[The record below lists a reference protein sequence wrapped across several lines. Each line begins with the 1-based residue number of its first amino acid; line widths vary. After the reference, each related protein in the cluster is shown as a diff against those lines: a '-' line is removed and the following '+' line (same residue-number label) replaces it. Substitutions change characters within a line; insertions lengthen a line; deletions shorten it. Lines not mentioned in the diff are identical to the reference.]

1 MTPEDQN
8 EFEERRR
15 GQITIDTLE
24 SCLFKALE
32 KYSEKLK
39 AEEVESFRLHQAE
52 CPAFQSQKTLKWLV
66 SLPIISTAVVIIHS
80 YMSKKV

>member
-1 MTPEDQN
+1 MSEDY
-8 EFEERRR
+8 EERRKNA
-15 GQITIDTLE
+15 ITIDTLE

-39 AEEVESFRLHQAE
+39 EKEAESFRLHQAE
-52 CPAFQSQKTLKWLV
+52 CPAFQGHKTAKWLI

-80 YMSKKV
+80 YLGKK